1 MTRTIIAAVSAVSW
15 AERAWEALDW
25 AEIRTIV
32 WRGLL
37 AFVAGVILCATYS
50 EDGLRSFYRWAQ
62 PRLACLLAHPSQ
74 TLRHGPAALYGESVV
89 AVLTGTQTPLERAIV
104 AVGAWAILRAGEAAA
119 AVATVRR
126 WRDGLTV
133 EAVESWALAQ
143 LGM

>member
-1 MTRTIIAAVSAVSW
+1 MNSQTISLLSILS
-15 AERAWEALDW
+15 RAEALAAQIDW
-25 AEIRTIV
+25 AEVRRIV

-62 PRLACLLAHPSQ
+62 PRLACLLAHPGQ
-74 TLRHGPAALYGESVV
+74 TLRSGPAALYGESVV
-89 AVLTGTQTPLERAIV
+89 AVLAGTQTPLERAIV
-104 AVGAWAILRAGEAAA
+104 AVGAWCILRAGEAAA

>member
-1 MTRTIIAAVSAVSW
+1 MNSQTI
-15 AERAWEALDW
+15 RALSILSRAEALAAQIDW
-25 AEIRTIV
+25 TEVRRIV

-50 EDGLRSFYRWAQ
+50 EDGIRALYRWAQ
-62 PRLACLLAHPSQ
+62 PRLAALLGHPGQ

-89 AVLTGTQTPLERAIV
+89 AVLTGTATPLERVAV
-104 AVGAWAILRAGEAAA
+104 AVGAWVILRAGEAAA

-133 EAVESWALAQ
+133 EAVEAWALAQ
-143 LGM
+143 LGR